1 MLPTG
6 TRLVRV
12 MPNTPSMVQCGVS
25 VCSPGP
31 NSTPDD
37 VSLILK
43 LFGSVGIAESLP
55 ERLLEAVTGLS
66 GSGPAYVSPNCGSI
80 LTTLAES
87 VDSRLQVDLE
97 SRPSECIHSGGR
109 REGCCH
115 LTFLNCYHKLFNFLI
130 VRYTL
135 YSIMLYLSVY
145 LFLSTHE

>member
-87 VDSRLQVDLE
+87 VDSRLRVDLE

-109 REGCCH
+109 SEGCCH
-115 LTFLNCYHKLFNFLI
+115 LTFLNLYIDNISVLFSM
-130 VRYTL
+130 
-135 YSIMLYLSVY
+135 YSRLKPYVY
-145 LFLSTHE
+145 SSLMI